1 MRRPGCRGVNEYGC
15 STVVIK
21 MNTPTGKVA
30 MESCSACD
38 QRWWHVDGEEVER
51 ETAFDGL
58 AKPTR

>member
-15 STVVIK
+15 STVKIH
-21 MNTPTGKVA
+21 MNTPTGKVV

-51 ETAFDGL
+51 GAALDGL
-58 AKPTR
+58 APADR

>member
-1 MRRPGCRGVNEYGC
+1 MNEYGC
-15 STVVIK
+15 STVVIQ